1 MPTVNVDKNEL
12 FQALG
17 KHYTT
22 EEFRELCFEFG
33 IELEEDGLSE
43 RPILKIDIPSNRYD
57 LLCHEGISR
66 ALLIFQEKA
75 NSPPYKLVEPAD
87 GHVQIVIK
95 PETAQIRPHVVGA
108 ILRNIKFTERNY
120 NNFIDLQDKLHNNI
134 CRKRTL
140 VAIGTHDFD
149 TIKGP
154 FTYEALPPKEIKFTP
169 LNQTKELDGEELMN
183 FYSTDKHLGKFL
195 HIICDSP
202 VYPVI
207 YDANRKVC
215 SLPPIINGDLSK
227 ITLNTKNV
235 FIECTATDLTKAKIV
250 LNTVVTMFSEYCE
263 QPFTAEPVKVI
274 YPDGTE
280 RIYPDLSPRTMTVKA
295 DYINACTG
303 LSLETSELVTL
314 LKRMS
319 LSAKAVNEEAK
330 ILVEVP
336 PTRADVL
343 HACDIMEDVAIAY
356 GFNNIPKTLP
366 ACATVGKSLPVNKFS
381 DLVRREIALA
391 GWTEVLPLILCSH
404 DENFAYLNKKDD
416 NLTAVKLAN
425 PKTAEYQVVRTSLLP
440 GVLKTVRENKKHT
453 LPIKVFEVSDVVFKD
468 NSFERLA
475 RNERHV
481 CAIYCNK
488 VSGFEIIHGLLNR
501 IMDMLDVNLVSASDD
516 KKGYFIKESDDT
528 TYFPNR
534 SADIFLRK
542 GEASSNITKKIGS
555 FGILHPQVLE
565 NFELT
570 YPCSALEF
578 NLEEF
583 M

>member
-1 MPTVNVDKNEL
+1 
-12 FQALG
+12 
-17 KHYTT
+17 
-22 EEFRELCFEFG
+22 
-33 IELEEDGLSE
+33 
-43 RPILKIDIPSNRYD
+43 
-57 LLCHEGISR
+57 
-66 ALLIFQEKA
+66 
-75 NSPPYKLVEPAD
+75 
-87 GHVQIVIK
+87 
-95 PETAQIRPHVVGA
+95 
-108 ILRNIKFTERNY
+108 
-120 NNFIDLQDKLHNNI
+120 
-134 CRKRTL
+134 
-140 VAIGTHDFD
+140 
-149 TIKGP
+149 
-154 FTYEALPPKEIKFTP
+154 
-169 LNQTKELDGEELMN
+169 
-183 FYSTDKHLGKFL
+183 
-195 HIICDSP
+195 
-202 VYPVI
+202 
-207 YDANRKVC
+207 
-215 SLPPIINGDLSK
+215 
-227 ITLNTKNV
+227 
-235 FIECTATDLTKAKIV
+235 
-250 LNTVVTMFSEYCE
+250 
-263 QPFTAEPVKVI
+263 
-274 YPDGTE
+274 
-280 RIYPDLSPRTMTVKA
+280 
-295 DYINACTG
+295 
-303 LSLETSELVTL
+303 
-314 LKRMS
+314 
-319 LSAKAVNEEAK
+319 
-330 ILVEVP
+330 
-336 PTRADVL
+336 
-343 HACDIMEDVAIAY
+343 
-356 GFNNIPKTLP
+356 TLP